1 MSETKPAWASEGYE
15 GTKREEDRI
24 AQQYGPNRMWMP
36 VGTSKE
42 VIFLDDEP
50 VCFHE
55 HNPKINGD
63 WKNWLTCLQAVS
75 DDGAPC
81 CEILGAKSRYW
92 VGYFTVV
99 DCSKWTDKKGNTY
112 QYEIK
117 LLPAKLK
124 SLKKFQMKKKDRGSL
139 VGCLYKAAR
148 SDDKAAS
155 IGDEFEFVKDA
166 DLTKL
171 YDVANYRGKKM
182 AELYSKA
189 VENEDAMRNLKRT
202 FKLQMGTDGKP
213 LPKLVPFNY
222 YALFEPKSA
231 KDVRMMLAGVK
242 PDERGGEDNEPKG
255 GSASD
260 DIPF

>member
-1 MSETKPAWASEGYE
+1 MAEQKQSWATEGFE
-15 GTKREEDRI
+15 GNKREEDRI
-24 AQQYGPNRMWMP
+24 AQMYGPNRFWMP
-36 VGTSKE
+36 VGTTKE
-42 VIFLDDEP
+42 LIFLDDEP
-50 VCFHE
+50 LCFHE

-63 WKNWLTCLQAVS
+63 FKNWLTCLQAVS
-75 DDGAPC
+75 DDGAAC

-92 VGYFTVV
+92 AGYFTVV
-99 DCSKWTDKKGNTY
+99 DCSKYVDKKGNTH

-124 SLKKFQMKKKDRGSL
+124 SLKKFALKKKDRGSL
-139 VGCLYKAAR
+139 VGCLYKATRA
-148 SDDKAAS
+148 DDKS
-155 IGDEFEFVKDA
+155 PNIGDEHEFQKEA
-166 DLTKL
+166 DLVKL
-171 YDVANYRGKKM
+171 YEVANYRGKKM
-182 AELYSKA
+182 SELYSKA

-202 FKLQMGTDGKP
+202 FKLQLGSDGKP

-242 PDERGGEDNEPKG
+242 PDEAGGEADEPKTG
-255 GSASD
+255 ASE

>member
-1 MSETKPAWASEGYE
+1 
-15 GTKREEDRI
+15 
-24 AQQYGPNRMWMP
+24 MWMP
-36 VGTSKE
+36 VGTTKDL
-42 VIFLDDEP
+42 IFLDDSP
-50 VCFHE
+50 LCFHE

-75 DDGAPC
+75 DDGAAC
-81 CEILGAKSRYW
+81 CEILGAKSRYY

-124 SLKKFQMKKKDRGSL
+124 SLKKFEMKKKDRGSL
-139 VGCLYKAAR
+139 VGCLYKSSR

-155 IGDEFEFVKDA
+155 IGDEFEFQKEA
-166 DLTKL
+166 DLVKL
-171 YDVANYRGKKM
+171 YEVANYRGKKM
-182 AELYSKA
+182 SELYGKA
-189 VENEDAMRNLKRT
+189 VENEDAMRNLKRI

-222 YALFEPKSA
+222 HALFTPKSA

-242 PDERGGEDNEPKG
+242 PEEAGSEDNEPKAG
-255 GSASD
+255 AD
-260 DIPF
+260 ADIPF